1 MEKYEPSGLSEMSHY
16 SQISLLSRNVHS
28 VLGTSTSFSPAP
40 KYMVLMRRGFFCALN
55 VSLRVLF
62 SIGFLS
68 FFLIK
73 RTKNQEL
80 SKLAHLWHAS
90 NSAEFVLIGDEI
102 LNPSAEL
109 SERPSRSVG
118 SEFSAD

>member
-1 MEKYEPSGLSEMSHY
+1 MQDRGGNKGSGL
-16 SQISLLSRNVHS
+16 
-28 VLGTSTSFSPAP
+28 
-40 KYMVLMRRGFFCALN
+40 
-55 VSLRVLF
+55 
-62 SIGFLS
+62 LS

-80 SKLAHLWHAS
+80 SKLAHLRHAS
-90 NSAEFVLIGDEI
+90 NSAEFVLIRTRT

-109 SERPSRSVG
+109 FERPSHSVG